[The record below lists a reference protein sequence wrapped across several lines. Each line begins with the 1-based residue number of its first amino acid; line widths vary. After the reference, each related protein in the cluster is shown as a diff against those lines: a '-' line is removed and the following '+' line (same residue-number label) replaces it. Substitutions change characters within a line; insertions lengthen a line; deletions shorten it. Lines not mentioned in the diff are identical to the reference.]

1 MGVLFVLLSL
11 NVCLMKTVTLLI
23 ALLFMNNCVENKNK
37 EDVVVQFKY
46 EAITRGS
53 SFICI
58 VSENKVIVSTTGTVG
73 NQNLKE
79 VSNEDWGTLV
89 KYIELVDLVALEN
102 LVPPS
107 DDSKSDKVR
116 IATLTVTT
124 INHSYK
130 SGPFD
135 EGNPPKELVPIIDKI
150 IAIAK
155 TVD

>member
-1 MGVLFVLLSL
+1 MKIVLLF
-11 NVCLMKTVTLLI
+11 T
-23 ALLFMNNCVENKNK
+23 ALLFVNNCVKNK
-37 EDVVVQFKY
+37 VQSELVIQFKY

-53 SFICI
+53 SLTYVVNDEEII
-58 VSENKVIVSTTGTVG
+58 TSTKGSINNENS
-73 NQNLKE
+73 KE
-79 VSNEDWGTLV
+79 VSNKDWGTLV
-89 KYIELVDLVALEN
+89 EYIKLVDLTAIEN

-124 INHSYK
+124 ANHSYK
-130 SGPFD
+130 SEPFD
-135 EGNPPKELVPIIDKI
+135 EGNPPKELAPIIDKI